1 MATVNLR
8 SANTKVLDR
17 GNDHYALRRKEFTVD
32 LQEVEDE
39 TGETMSNA
47 DVIQL
52 EDISEQIII
61 GGGCEVITAAA
72 AATSYTIDFGATTAN
87 ADGILDAAD
96 MTSTGYITS
105 GGADGDLTTNAAIQI
120 TSTADVLAIV
130 LNITGA
136 VTTNPKIRLW
146 YWYMP
151 TDAHD
156 NT

>member
-8 SANTKVLDR
+8 AANTQVLDR
-17 GNDHYALRRKEFTVD
+17 GNDYYALRRKEFTVD
-32 LQEVEDE
+32 LAEVQTE
-39 TGETMSNA
+39 TGETISDG

-61 GGGCEVITAAA
+61 GGGCQVITAAS
-72 AATSYTIDFGATTAN
+72 AATAYTIDFGATTAN

-105 GGADGDLTTNAAIQI
+105 GGIDGDLTTNAAIQI
-120 TSTADVLAIV
+120 TDTADVLAIV
-130 LNITGA
+130 VNVTGA
-136 VTTNPKIRLW
+136 ITTNPKFRVW